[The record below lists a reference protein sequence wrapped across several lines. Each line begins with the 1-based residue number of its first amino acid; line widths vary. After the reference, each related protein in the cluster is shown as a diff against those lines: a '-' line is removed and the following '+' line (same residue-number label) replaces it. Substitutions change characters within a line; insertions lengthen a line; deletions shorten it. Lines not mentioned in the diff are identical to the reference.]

1 MKTLKALFALPCLL
15 AAQITFAQNAD
26 HLTLSDQYPAA
37 GEKIIF
43 KYDPSG
49 TSVDG
54 LKDIAATVY
63 YLDNKDFPAADVDL
77 KADGALLTGEI
88 DIPEAAKAFFIKV
101 NSGDSVDNNSGK
113 AIYT

>member
-43 KYDPSG
+43 K
-49 TSVDG
+49 
-54 LKDIAATVY
+54 
-63 YLDNKDFPAADVDL
+63 
-77 KADGALLTGEI
+77 
-88 DIPEAAKAFFIKV
+88 
-101 NSGDSVDNNSGK
+101 
-113 AIYT
+113 